1 MSSKNFKRKS
11 TAPVKE
17 VIGIENIEEENA
29 SSSDE
34 VITFFLGYVF
44 IIPCVFFSNVAGKFM
59 E

>member
-17 VIGIENIEEENA
+17 AIENIEEENA
-29 SSSDE
+29 SSDE

-44 IIPCVFFSNVAGKFM
+44 IIPCVFFKCCRKIYGMN
-59 E
+59 